1 MSKLVNG
8 RYPAYIQTALWSS
21 TDDND
26 NPLDDNHDIDD
37 LAPITK
43 LTLERELNQFFK
55 LLEITQ
61 VTDPALSQGE
71 LQHGLATGLSCT
83 QSLYD
88 VVTEFTDDEH
98 IAHDFWLTRNHHGAG
113 FWDGDYGSYGDQLT
127 AIAETFSEVDLYVGD
142 DGLIYI

>member
-1 MSKLVNG
+1 M
-8 RYPAYIQTALWSS
+8 
-21 TDDND
+21 
-26 NPLDDNHDIDD
+26 DD

-43 LTLERELNQFFK
+43 LEMNRELGQFFK
-55 LLEITQ
+55 LLEITE
-61 VTDPALSQGE
+61 VIDPALSQGE

-113 FWDGDYGSYGDQLT
+113 FWDGDYGKYGDKLT
-127 AIAETFSEVDLYVGD
+127 AIAQTFSEVDLYVGD
-142 DGLIYI
+142 DGLIYQA